1 MFDLVSVSD
10 AVRKQMEGKVSLDGA
25 RARSTDPPAKEAA
38 PAGLARS
45 VARLV
50 TRRRDRRQRPSV
62 ETATR

>member
-10 AVRKQMEGKVSLDGA
+10 ALRKRMEEKVSLDGA

-38 PAGLARS
+38 PGLAGS

-50 TRRRDRRQRPSV
+50 TRRREGRQRPCV